1 MLPGLYGAEHK
12 TRSEKQLVLDEEEEE
27 ENEYLEKLAHWKRG
41 GLMIYFLFNFK
52 Y

>member
-12 TRSEKQLVLDEEEEE
+12 TKSENKLVLDEEEEE

-41 GLMIYFLFNFK
+41 GLIYIFFSQL
-52 Y
+52 